1 MRRLISA
8 GFVVAA
14 LAWGANACTVGQG
27 QGSVTGN
34 LTVPNCDKDLTS
46 YDMGPDFFAAN
57 AVNGQMTITIQKGGD
72 YAEYADS
79 VTIVVQD
86 IAYVYDHIQSS
97 TKVDG
102 EGRPYEEFPIQ
113 LERPP
118 GSAPDVPP
126 PIIRMSLSL
135 RGSCGSHKVNP
146 SDEPQIVMHATGG
159 VMRFYTILHGDIG
172 SRDTNSKLIDG
183 KFTGVPM
190 SDPRGWGTLPTKG
203 TLDGSFHFFYQRGGP
218 AQPFP

>member
-1 MRRLISA
+1 MARAVFARVLLATLVASA
-8 GFVVAA
+8 A
-14 LAWGANACTVGQG
+14 ACTVGQG
-27 QGSVTGN
+27 QGSITGH
-34 LTVPNCDKDLTS
+34 LTVPNCDADLTN
-46 YDMGPDFFAAN
+46 YDMGPDFFAGN
-57 AVNGQMTITIQKGGD
+57 AVNGQLTITIQKGGD

-86 IAYVYDHIQSS
+86 TAYVYNSIQSS
-97 TKVDG
+97 GKVDG
-102 EGRPYEEFPIQ
+102 DGRPYEDFPIA

-118 GSAPDVPP
+118 GSAPDVKP
-126 PIIRMSLSL
+126 PIVRMSLSL

-146 SDEPQIVMHATGG
+146 TDEPQIVMHATGG
-159 VMRFYTILHGDIG
+159 TMRFYTILHGDIG

-183 KFTGVPM
+183 KFTNVPM
-190 SDPRGWGTLPTKG
+190 SDPRGWGTEPTKG